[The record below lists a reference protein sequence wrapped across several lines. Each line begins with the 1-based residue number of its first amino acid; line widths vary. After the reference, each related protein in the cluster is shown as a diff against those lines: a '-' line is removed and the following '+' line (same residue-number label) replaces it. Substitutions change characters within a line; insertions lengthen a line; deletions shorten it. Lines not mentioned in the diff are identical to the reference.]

1 MRRVVAYHL
10 MSLDGVAE
18 EPSDFVADF
27 DEVMRENLRRVIA
40 DQDVVLLGRR
50 SYDEWSNY
58 WPSSDNQPFASFI
71 NGVEKC
77 VVTSTVPQELW
88 AHTTVIDGGL
98 DDRVARM
105 KERTGGDI
113 GVHGSIT
120 LTQSLLAGGLVDEL
134 RLVVAP
140 VVQGQGRKLFEGN
153 TSSRLTLTRSIASPT
168 GSLLL
173 DFHVEN

>member
-1 MRRVVAYHL
+1 
-10 MSLDGVAE
+10 
-18 EPSDFVADF
+18 
-27 DEVMRENLRRVIA
+27 
-40 DQDVVLLGRR
+40 
-50 SYDEWSNY
+50 
-58 WPSSDNQPFASFI
+58 
-71 NGVEKC
+71 
-77 VVTSTVPQELW
+77 
-88 AHTTVIDGGL
+88 
-98 DDRVARM
+98 M

-120 LTQSLLAGGLVDEL
+120 LTQSLLAAGLVDEL